1 MPIKDSY
8 VDENGVLINNLGIT
22 DNKKLKQAEM
32 DICIPK
38 IITAGKD
45 FSTRFD
51 AEYLKR
57 LHKHIFGDIYPW
69 AGEFR
74 TVPVYKTEKVI
85 PGLSLEY
92 APPKKIQQ
100 ELDDK
105 LEALDNIDWDS
116 LSLDEKASRFSR
128 RLALLWRV
136 HPFRDGNTR
145 TMMTFAYLF
154 SRSKGFPLDLSYL
167 MPHLVRQYDK
177 KGKVLR
183 YNIRDKLVLA
193 ALDDKDN
200 PEPQH
205 LTAIIKAAMK
215 SGIEKQKA
223 DHDSYERL

>member
-1 MPIKDSY
+1 MSVKDNY
-8 VDENGVLINNLGIT
+8 IDDNGVLINNLGIT
-22 DNKKLKQAEM
+22 DNKTLKQAEM

-38 IITAGKD
+38 IITAGKN
-45 FSTRFD
+45 FSKRFD
-51 AEYLKR
+51 SEYIKA

-92 APPKKIQQ
+92 TAPRKIEQ
-100 ELDDK
+100 ELNDK
-105 LEALDNIDWDS
+105 LEALDNVPWDK
-116 LSLDEKASRFSR
+116 LSLDDKAAKFSR
-128 RLALLWRV
+128 MLALLWRV

-200 PEPQH
+200 PEPEH
-205 LTAIIKAAMK
+205 LSAVIKAAIK
-215 SGIEKQKA
+215 SGAVKQQA
-223 DHDSYERL
+223 DYDSYERM